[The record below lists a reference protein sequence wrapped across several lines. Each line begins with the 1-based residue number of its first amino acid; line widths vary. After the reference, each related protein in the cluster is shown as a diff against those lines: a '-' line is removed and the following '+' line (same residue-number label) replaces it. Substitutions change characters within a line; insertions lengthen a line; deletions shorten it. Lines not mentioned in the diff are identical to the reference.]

1 MSPSSQV
8 RTSKT
13 SKIAAAV
20 AGLLLAGWGAN
31 GLAAQD
37 KYTLKVPDGLAL
49 SEFKG
54 YETWAPVAVSQTKES
69 LKVISAN
76 PEMIKAYQSGLPAAG
91 KKFPDGSKVVKIEW
105 GLKEN
110 KESPYFVMVPDQLK
124 SVAVI
129 LKDTKRFPKT
139 NGWAYAVFKWDAAS
153 GGLKPDGKGPECGYM
168 CHSRVAAKYYIF
180 TAYPAR

>member
-1 MSPSSQV
+1 MSPRSPV
-8 RTSKT
+8 RLFTT
-13 SKIAAAV
+13 SKIAAAA

-49 SEFKG
+49 SEFRG
-54 YETWAPVAVSQTKES
+54 YEAWAPVAVSQTEES

-76 PEMIKAYQSGLPAAG
+76 PQMIKAYQSGLPAAG
-91 KKFPDGSKVVKIEW
+91 KTFPDGSKVVKIEW
-105 GLKEN
+105 ARKDSKGA
-110 KESPYFVMVPDQLK
+110 PYSVMVPGDLK

-139 NGWAYAVFKWDAAS
+139 KGWAYAIFKTDAS
-153 GGLKPDGKGPECGYM
+153 GALKPDGKGAECGFA
-168 CHSRVAAKYYIF
+168 CHSKVAAQDYIF
-180 TAYPAR
+180 TAYPKR

>member
-1 MSPSSQV
+1 MSPSSPV
-8 RTSKT
+8 RVLKT
-13 SKIAAAV
+13 SKIAGAV
-20 AGLLLAGWGAN
+20 VGLLLVGSAGEALG
-31 GLAAQD
+31 AQD

-54 YETWAPVAVSQTKES
+54 YEAWAPVAVSQTEES

-91 KKFPDGSKVVKIEW
+91 KKFPDGSKVVKLEW
-105 GLKEN
+105 AR
-110 KESPYFVMVPDQLK
+110 KESKGAPYFVEVPGELK

-139 NGWAYAVFKWDAAS
+139 NGWAYSIFKADAS
-153 GGLKPDGKGPECGYM
+153 GVLKPDGKGAECGYA
-168 CHSRVAAKYYIF
+168 CHSKVAANDYIF
-180 TAYPAR
+180 TAYPKR